1 MKVQIDHDDH
11 IRSSSAR
18 GEEIEAIVERSLSR
32 FGESVTSVQV
42 HLSDENGPRFGLEDK
57 RCLIEAR
64 VARRE
69 PIVVSHR
76 ASSVRQAVSGATSKL
91 ERSIDQT
98 LGRMRQH

>member
-11 IRSSSAR
+11 IRSNAAR
-18 GEEIEAIVERSLSR
+18 GEEIEALVQSSLGR
-32 FGESVTSVQV
+32 FGETVTSVQV

-57 RCLIEAR
+57 RCLMEAR

-76 ASSVRQAVSGATSKL
+76 ASSVRQAVSGAASKL
-91 ERSIDQT
+91 ERSIDQAFA
-98 LGRMRQH
+98 RRRSH